1 MHPQVIGRGHRV
13 AMLETFV
20 EHCREAGARF
30 ERMGD
35 VAQGLAG

>member
-1 MHPQVIGRGHRV
+1 M

-20 EHCREAGARF
+20 DRCREAGARF

-35 VAQGLAG
+35 VARTLS